1 MLLMLAQVVILA
13 SGFGI
18 SIILGRGLGP
28 VEFGV
33 YGTALA
39 VLTVFER
46 ILAAGIPIAAATLI
60 ARQHSRQAELE
71 QAAFVLMCAWA
82 MLLWAALEA
91 GAPMISQLLHV
102 DALLLRVLAFN
113 IPAMGLYLAYDAIFS
128 GRREF
133 AVQSSLQTVQSLAKL
148 AAICVLLFL
157 GLTVVRVFAVHVA
170 ATFVAAG
177 IAMLRFPPTWQW
189 PRRDVVIS
197 MLRIAFTSGFYT
209 IALSL
214 LMSLGLWQL
223 GASSAQTGAGIGF
236 YVAGQNVT
244 RLLMVIPISLSG
256 VLFTS
261 ASWAAGRSDREQ
273 FTQYVTATMRLALIL
288 LLPACVLVWID
299 AEGIIGLLY
308 GSRYAGA
315 GEVLAMLCI
324 AYSLLGVFDILAHVL
339 MAEGRF
345 RLAAGLACALALI
358 QYLMNR
364 QLIPV
369 AGAVGAA
376 ASMAIAFLAGILII
390 AIDIL
395 RRRGAILRWGSTLRV
410 AGICAL
416 IGLISTQ
423 VPAASAWLVGKLT
436 VLGVTYLA
444 ALWVLREVT
453 PADLQAFKKR
463 KPDPT

>member
-148 AAICVLLFL
+148 AAQGEAGELDR
-157 GLTVVRVFAVHVA
+157 GQRARAGVVMLASH
-170 ATFVAAG
+170 AAG
-177 IAMLRFPPTWQW
+177 TVSGRLPGDRQALRGGH
-189 PRRDVVIS
+189 RH
-197 MLRIAFTSGFYT
+197 
-209 IALSL
+209 
-214 LMSLGLWQL
+214 
-223 GASSAQTGAGIGF
+223 
-236 YVAGQNVT
+236 
-244 RLLMVIPISLSG
+244 
-256 VLFTS
+256 
-261 ASWAAGRSDREQ
+261 AA
-273 FTQYVTATMRLALIL
+273 
-288 LLPACVLVWID
+288 LPA
-299 AEGIIGLLY
+299 
-308 GSRYAGA
+308 
-315 GEVLAMLCI
+315 EVAM
-324 AYSLLGVFDILAHVL
+324 
-339 MAEGRF
+339 
-345 RLAAGLACALALI
+345 AA
-358 QYLMNR
+358 
-364 QLIPV
+364 P
-369 AGAVGAA
+369 
-376 ASMAIAFLAGILII
+376 
-390 AIDIL
+390 
-395 RRRGAILRWGSTLRV
+395 
-410 AGICAL
+410 
-416 IGLISTQ
+416 
-423 VPAASAWLVGKLT
+423 
-436 VLGVTYLA
+436 
-444 ALWVLREVT
+444 
-453 PADLQAFKKR
+453 
-463 KPDPT
+463 